1 MKGVTLVLAP
11 FLVGGLLLATGAGAA
26 SKPRLRVGYVAFAG
40 TVPSERDLFGAP
52 LLGYLRAVRKLGV
65 QGRVVYVAPNEDST
79 GALTSLARQKYDLII
94 NGTPDPNGVDAVAKR
109 FPRVKF
115 LLPATPI
122 QALRHRPKN
131 VRGSVY
137 RVEEAAYLAGY
148 LAALMDDRRR
158 GKHLISAVG
167 GVPFPGVTR
176 WIVGYRAGAK
186 KADPAIAVRVNYTN
200 DFANPAKCRRAAL
213 SQIAAGSGVVFNVAG
228 ACGLGALRAAKEKGA
243 WGVGVD
249 VDQSFLGRH
258 ILTSA
263 IGNWDKR
270 VFDSVRGLVRGK
282 FTTGGNG
289 IFGLRNQGVELGRIS
304 PKVPRRVLR
313 RLDRVRKAI
322 ITGKIRVPRV
332 S

>member
-1 MKGVTLVLAP
+1 MKGVTVLLP
-11 FLVGGLLLATGAGAA
+11 PLLVGALVFATGAGATT
-26 SKPRLRVGYVAFAG
+26 KPKLRVAYVTNAG
-40 TVPSERDLFGAP
+40 TVPTERDIFGAP
-52 LLGYLRAVRKLGV
+52 FLGYLRAVKKFGL
-65 QGRVVYVAPNEDST
+65 QGHVAYVGANEDST
-79 GALTSLARQKYDLII
+79 SALTSLARQKYDLII
-94 NGTPDPNGVDAVAKR
+94 SGTPDPSPVDVVAKR

-115 LLPATPI
+115 LLPDAPF
-122 QALRHRPKN
+122 QALRHRPRN
-131 VRGSVY
+131 VQGSVY

-148 LAALMDDRRR
+148 LAALMEDRRG
-158 GKHLISAVG
+158 GKHVISAVG
-167 GVPFPGVTR
+167 GVPYPGVTR

-200 DFANPAKCRRAAL
+200 DFTNPAKCRRAAM

-228 ACGLGALRAAKEKGA
+228 ACGLGALRAAKERGA

-270 VFDSVRGLVRGK
+270 VFDSVHGLVRGK
-282 FTTGGNG
+282 FRTGGNG

-313 RLDRVRKAI
+313 RIDRVRKAI
-322 ITGKIRVPRV
+322 IAGKIRVPGV